1 MPRHKLSE
9 PIRNALRDFS
19 SRTHVCLPARV
30 EKYDHTQQRVEVKPL
45 LRRAYADGVVE
56 PMPVVVNVPLI
67 WPRSGG
73 AQMTFPVKKG
83 DTVMIVMA
91 DRSIDRWLS
100 QGGEVTPDDRRQH
113 DLSDAIAVPGLI
125 PFADFDGPVES
136 SENNEDV
143 LLRYAES
150 KVRIKSDGDVEVE
163 GSKNIEMTAGGSIV
177 TIFENGNVEVQ
188 AANEVE
194 VSSEKVT
201 INAPVEINGDVT
213 VSGDV
218 VASGVSLV
226 THTHGGVATGGGN
239 TGEPN

>member
-73 AQMTFPVKKG
+73 AQMTMPVAKG
-83 DTVMIVMA
+83 DTVMLVMA

-113 DLSDAIAVPGLI
+113 DLSDAIAVPGLV
-125 PFADFDGPVES
+125 PFADFGGRVES
-136 SENNEDV
+136 SENNDDV
-143 LLRYAES
+143 LIRYAGS
-150 KVRIKSDGDVEVE
+150 KVRIKANGDVEVE
-163 GSKNIEMTAGGSIV
+163 GSANIQMNAPGDININAGGDVSI
-177 TIFENGNVEVQ
+177 TGSN
-188 AANEVE
+188 
-194 VSSEKVT
+194 
-201 INAPVEINGDVT
+201 INLN
-213 VSGDV
+213 
-218 VASGVSLV
+218 
-226 THTHGGVATGGGN
+226 
-239 TGEPN
+239 